1 MEGWGQGSTAPWRR
15 PEWPQPVAEDS
26 LGGGKELARAVR
38 LCGGLDVTEK
48 GDGEISGITFEVD
61 CSASGRMGSGGG
73 GRNRRGGGQYTGDE
87 SLGWPRAVA
96 GLQMWADVRH
106 KHRS

>member
-1 MEGWGQGSTAPWRR
+1 MAPRRR
-15 PEWPQPVAEDS
+15 PEWPQPAAEDS
-26 LGGGKELARAVR
+26 LGGGKELACAVR

-73 GRNRRGGGQYTGDE
+73 GRNRRGG
-87 SLGWPRAVA
+87 PV
-96 GLQMWADVRH
+96 
-106 KHRS
+106 HRG